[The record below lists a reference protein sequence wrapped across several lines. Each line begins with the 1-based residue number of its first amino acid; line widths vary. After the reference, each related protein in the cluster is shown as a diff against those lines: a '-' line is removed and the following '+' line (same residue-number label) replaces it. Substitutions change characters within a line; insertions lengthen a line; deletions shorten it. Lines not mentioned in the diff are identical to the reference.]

1 VAIVRRVVSSQE
13 DEVRSEEVMTWLVL
27 VVVMRVGLNGLRAGC
42 AGSGKIE
49 ADLGRCYRAASPSVA
64 GAMGPS
70 RSLFL
75 AAVWLWVQAPCK
87 GITLIFQAHG
97 GESGVWAF
105 SDGSFW
111 G

>member
-1 VAIVRRVVSSQE
+1 
-13 DEVRSEEVMTWLVL
+13 MTWLVL
-27 VVVMRVGLNGLRAGC
+27 VVVMRVGLSGLRAGC

-49 ADLGRCYRAASPSVA
+49 ADLGWCYRAASPSVA

-75 AAVWLWVQAPCK
+75 AAVWLWVRAPGK
-87 GITLIFQAHG
+87 GITLIFQVHG
-97 GESGVWAF
+97 GEQGVWAF